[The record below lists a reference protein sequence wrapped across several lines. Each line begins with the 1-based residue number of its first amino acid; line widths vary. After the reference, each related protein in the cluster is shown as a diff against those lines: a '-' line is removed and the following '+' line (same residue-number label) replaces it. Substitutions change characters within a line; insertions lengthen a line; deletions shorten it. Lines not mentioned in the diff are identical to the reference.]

1 MLTNLDTGGVLGDF
15 LDADD
20 AAMVQLVEYTLV
32 HGPHRTLLR
41 IPRPVDCV
49 ASIGGHIVTSRVKTT
64 VKTNDET
71 GA

>member
-32 HGPHRTLLR
+32 HRPHRTLLR
-41 IPRPVDCV
+41 IPRL
-49 ASIGGHIVTSRVKTT
+49 
-64 VKTNDET
+64 
-71 GA
+71 